1 MFHIMNQ
8 NMKCEK
14 ICFMEFVIGIIVE
27 MKWIVIQL
35 ALDAYIKI
43 KLLLKGFDNF
53 GFEMNKQAC

>member
-14 ICFMEFVIGIIVE
+14 TCFMEFVIEIMVE
-27 MKWIVIQL
+27 MIWIVIQL
-35 ALDAYIKI
+35 TLDVYIKI

-53 GFEMNKQAC
+53 EFEMNKQAC